1 MVLLRNADEAGPD
14 APGGAKN
21 YIVNG
26 KMTGG
31 FAVVA
36 YPAKYGD
43 SGVMTF
49 IVNKDGV
56 VLQKDLGKTT
66 EQAAAAITEFN
77 PDKSWIV
84 VE

>member
-1 MVLLRNADEAGPD
+1 M
-14 APGGAKN
+14 
-21 YIVNG
+21 VNG

-49 IVNKDGV
+49 LVNKDGV
-56 VLQKDLGKTT
+56 VLQKDLGKAT
-66 EQAAAAITEFN
+66 EQAAAGIAEFN
-77 PDKSWIV
+77 PDKSLTV
-84 VE
+84 VQ

>member
-1 MVLLRNADEAGPD
+1 M
-14 APGGAKN
+14 
-21 YIVNG
+21 NG

-56 VLQKDLGKTT
+56 VLQKALGKTT

>member
-1 MVLLRNADEAGPD
+1 MLTKQGPD
-14 APGGAKN
+14 APGGVKD
-21 YIVNG
+21 YMVNG

-66 EQAAAAITEFN
+66 EQAAPAITEFN
-77 PDKSWIV
+77 PDKSWTV
-84 VE
+84 LE

>member
-1 MVLLRNADEAGPD
+1 
-14 APGGAKN
+14 
-21 YIVNG
+21 
-26 KMTGG
+26 MTGG
-31 FAVVA
+31 FEVVA